1 MDYNDAPGVLIKGAF
16 LFIKKIFG
24 GFDNVCTFT
33 VMDTVIKS
41 KNIVIISDIDVKVVE
56 ALSHGKKAS
65 EVPKAIKYK
74 VSHRTVEARIEKLK
88 LKYNCRNTAHLVAS
102 FLRNGL
108 IK

>member
-1 MDYNDAPGVLIKGAF
+1 MTPPVFSSRGLFYF
-16 LFIKKIFG
+16 LGKIFG
-24 GFDNVCTFT
+24 GLDNVCIFT
-33 VMDTVIKS
+33 GMNTVIKS
-41 KNIVIISDIDVKVVE
+41 ENVVIISDIDVKVVE

-102 FLRNGL
+102 FLRTGL